1 MVIVTGSSFPLL
13 AQSSIDSLEKV
24 LRQSL
29 PDSQRVK
36 VLNDL
41 LYYYNDVNASRSYE
55 LGKEAIELS
64 KKITNRVDI
73 ALSYLHWA
81 IACEANGDYLES
93 LEYNFKALR
102 EFEKFQDSVSVS
114 AALNNVGIAYNQLG
128 DYGLAA
134 HYIMRAIEIDEYR
147 KDTTGLCS
155 DYVNMA
161 EAYFNS
167 KNYSRAKYWASKA
180 LYNVR
185 IIGDRSLEGY
195 VAETLATILME
206 QNKLDSAEYFIRLA
220 HAYGEDS
227 GNQYLSYRTLGHF
240 GKLYYKKAMFDSAK
254 HYLQKC
260 IQQSQEKY
268 HSDILV
274 PAMILLVKCHIAEK
288 NWRAAEGQA
297 LTALAHSKQIN
308 NPSIAMESSAL
319 LADIY
324 KAQNKP
330 MEAIAYL
337 QLSLAYKDSVLTILR
352 QGSIEAR
359 TFDLTLEKEKRE
371 KERAVSSLEERNK
384 LVTFQRFMLALGTIV
399 LLSLIV
405 VMILIR
411 KAASERRKVNSL
423 LMQKNLELNN
433 LNREVSALID
443 AIVHDL
449 KSPLNSLQGIMY
461 LLEMEVDEKLTKARE
476 FISRGHEVIRNGH
489 GIIAELLE
497 LRDLEENPLVVK
509 YEQVRLD
516 TYIQGIANGFLT
528 YAQQKKISFETNVKN
543 EIAVLEPILLKR
555 VLDNLISNAIKYS
568 PAERTVFITAKRVD
582 GGIQIEVRDQGPG
595 FQEKDIP
602 KVFGKFQ
609 KLSAR
614 PTGGESSHGLGLA
627 IVQLIVNYLGG
638 TIELK
643 TKWGEGATFIV
654 HVPEQKS

>member
-1 MVIVTGSSFPLL
+1 ML
-13 AQSSIDSLEKV
+13 AQSSIDSLENV

-41 LYYYNDVNASRSYE
+41 LYYYNDVNAVRSYE

-64 KKITNRVDI
+64 KKISNREDI

-81 IACEANGDYLES
+81 IACEANGDYIES

-147 KDTTGLCS
+147 KDTVGLCS

-167 KNYSRAKYWASKA
+167 KNYTRAKYWANKA
-180 LYNVR
+180 LHNVR
-185 IIGDRSLEGY
+185 IIGDPSLEGY

-220 HAYGEDS
+220 HAYGEDN

-254 HYLQKC
+254 LYLQKC
-260 IQQSQEKY
+260 IQASHEKY

-274 PAMILLVKCHIAEK
+274 PAMILLVKCHVAEK
-288 NWRAAEGQA
+288 NWSAGEQQA
-297 LTALAHSKQIN
+297 LTALSLSRQIN

-319 LADIY
+319 LANIY
-324 KAQNKP
+324 KVQNKP
-330 MEAIAYL
+330 MKAIAYL

-371 KERAVSSLEERNK
+371 KERAVSSLEERDK
-384 LVTFQRFMLALGTIV
+384 LVTFQRFMLALGTVV

-423 LMQKNLELNN
+423 LVQKNLELNN

-461 LLEMEVDEKLTKARE
+461 LLEMEVDEKATKARE
-476 FISRGHEVIRNGH
+476 FITKGHEVIRNGH

-516 TYIQGIANGFLT
+516 TYIQGVANGFLT
-528 YAQQKKISFETNVKN
+528 YAQQKKISFETRVKN
-543 EIAVLEPILLKR
+543 EIAILEPILLKR

-568 PAERTVFITAKRVD
+568 PAEKTVFITAKRTD

-627 IVQLIVNYLGG
+627 IVLLIVNYLGG

-643 TKWGEGATFIV
+643 TKWGEGATFIIK
-654 HVPEQKS
+654 VPEQKT

>member
-1 MVIVTGSSFPLL
+1 ML
-13 AQSSIDSLEKV
+13 AQSSIDSLENV

-64 KKITNRVDI
+64 KKITNREDI
-73 ALSYLHWA
+73 ALCYLHWA
-81 IACEANGDYLES
+81 IACEANGDYLAS
-93 LEYNFKALR
+93 LEYNFMALR
-102 EFEKFQDSVSVS
+102 EFEAFQDSVSIS
-114 AALNNVGIAYNQLG
+114 AVLNNVGIAYNQLG

-147 KDTTGLCS
+147 NDTVGMCS
-155 DYVNMA
+155 DYINLA

-167 KNYSRAKYWASKA
+167 KNYARAKLWANKA
-180 LYNVR
+180 LR
-185 IIGDRSLEGY
+185 DSRQTGDHSLEGY

-220 HAYGEDS
+220 HTYGEEFE
-227 GNQYLSYRTLGHF
+227 NEYLSYRSLGHF
-240 GKLYYKKAMFDSAK
+240 GKLYYKKAKLDSAK
-254 HYLQKC
+254 FYLNQC
-260 IQQSQEKY
+260 IQVSHGKY

-274 PAMILLVKCHIAEK
+274 PAMILLVKCYITEK
-288 NWRAAEGQA
+288 NWSAAEQQA
-297 LTALAHSKQIN
+297 LTALSLSKQIN
-308 NPSIAMESSAL
+308 STSIAMESTAL

-324 KAQNKP
+324 KAQQQP
-330 MEAIAYL
+330 MKAMKYL
-337 QLSLAYKDSVLTILR
+337 QLSLAFKDSVLTALR

-371 KERAVSSLEERNK
+371 KERAVSNLEERDK
-384 LVTFQRFMLALGTIV
+384 LVTFQRFMLALGTV
-399 LLSLIV
+399 ALLSLIV
-405 VMILIR
+405 LMILIR
-411 KAASERRKVNSL
+411 KAATERRKVNAL

-461 LLEMEVDEKLTKARE
+461 LLEMEVDEKATKARE
-476 FISRGHEVIRNGH
+476 FITKGHEVIRNGH

-497 LRDLEENPLVVK
+497 LRDLEDNPLVVK

-516 TYIQGIANGFLT
+516 AYVEGVVNGFAS
-528 YAQQKKISFETNVKN
+528 YAQQKKITFDMQVTNEVA
-543 EIAVLEPILLKR
+543 ILEPVLLKR
-555 VLDNLISNAIKYS
+555 ILDNLISNAIKYS
-568 PAERTVFITAKRVD
+568 PADRTVFITAKRSD
-582 GGIQIEVRDQGPG
+582 AGIKVEVRDQGPG

-638 TIELK
+638 TIELQ
-643 TKWGEGATFIV
+643 TKWGEGATFILN
-654 HVPEQKS
+654 VPEQKS